1 MPCPLHFGPSLHRRR
16 LLLGPLA
23 ACALPALA
31 PAHAAEPLRVM
42 VSILPQKQ
50 FVERIAGDAARVEVL
65 VRPGQSPASYD
76 PTPAQLVELG
86 RAQLYFRIGTAFE
99 DNWVQRFQ
107 SQFPRLRIVDTR
119 AGIELAPMRNT
130 HGQPAASG
138 ARDPHIWTSPWLVKR
153 QAQTIRDALSALA
166 PAQRE
171 RFEAGYARYAAEL
184 DALDAELR
192 QTLAGKA
199 QRRFMVFHP
208 AWGYLARDYGLEM
221 VPIKAEGKEPG
232 PKALAALIEQARTL
246 GVRVIVVQRQ
256 FARAAAESVARAIGG
271 EVVELDPL
279 AEDFIGQTR
288 RAAAAIAR
296 GMV

>member
-1 MPCPLHFGPSLHRRR
+1 MPYPPPSAPALPTRR
-16 LLLGPLA
+16 LLLGSLA
-23 ACALPALA
+23 ACALPALT
-31 PAHAAEPLRVM
+31 PARAAEPLRVV

-50 FVERIAGDAARVEVL
+50 FVERIAGDAAQVEVL
-65 VRPGQSPASYD
+65 VRPGQSPATCD

-99 DNWVQRFQ
+99 ANWVPRFQ
-107 SQFPRLRIVDTR
+107 SQFPKLRIVDTR
-119 AGIELAPMRNT
+119 EGIELAPVRDA
-130 HGQPAASG
+130 HGQPAGSG
-138 ARDPHIWTSPWLVKR
+138 ARDPHIWTSPRLVKR
-153 QAQTIRDALSALA
+153 QAQTVRDALISLA

-192 QTLAGKA
+192 QTLAGKT

-221 VPIKAEGKEPG
+221 IPIEVEGKEPC
-232 PKALAALIEQARTL
+232 PKALAALIEQARAL
-246 GVRVIVVQRQ
+246 GVRVIFVQRQ
-256 FARAAAESVARAIGG
+256 FSRTAADSVARAIGG

>member
-1 MPCPLHFGPSLHRRR
+1 M
-16 LLLGPLA
+16 
-23 ACALPALA
+23 
-31 PAHAAEPLRVM
+31 
-42 VSILPQKQ
+42 
-50 FVERIAGDAARVEVL
+50 
-65 VRPGQSPASYD
+65 
-76 PTPAQLVELG
+76 
-86 RAQLYFRIGTAFE
+86 
-99 DNWVQRFQ
+99 
-107 SQFPRLRIVDTR
+107 
-119 AGIELAPMRNT
+119 
-130 HGQPAASG
+130 
-138 ARDPHIWTSPWLVKR
+138 
-153 QAQTIRDALSALA
+153 RDALISLA

-192 QTLAGKA
+192 QTLAGKT

-208 AWGYLARDYGLEM
+208 AWGYLARDYRLEM
-221 VPIKAEGKEPG
+221 VPIEVEGKEPG

-246 GVRVIVVQRQ
+246 GVRVIFVQRQ
-256 FARAAAESVARAIGG
+256 FSRTAAESVARAIGG

>member
-1 MPCPLHFGPSLHRRR
+1 MPSRPTSAPVLPRRA
-16 LLLGPLA
+16 LLLSTPAAFTPLM
-23 ACALPALA
+23 LT
-31 PAHAAEPLRVM
+31 PAHATEPLRVV

-50 FVERIAGDAARVEVL
+50 FVERIAGDAAQVEVL
-65 VRPGQSPASYD
+65 VRPGQSPATYD

-99 DNWVQRFQ
+99 ANWVPRFQ
-107 SQFPRLRIVDTR
+107 SQFPKLRIVDTR
-119 AGIELAPMRNT
+119 EGIELAPMRDA
-130 HGQPAASG
+130 HGQSAASG
-138 ARDPHIWTSPWLVKR
+138 ARDPHIWTSPRLVKR
-153 QAQTIRDALSALA
+153 QAQTVRDALISLA

-184 DALDAELR
+184 DALDGELR
-192 QTLAGKA
+192 QTLAGKT

-221 VPIKAEGKEPG
+221 IPIEAEGKEPG
-232 PKALAALIEQARTL
+232 PKALAALIEQARAL
-246 GVRVIVVQRQ
+246 GVRVIFVQRQ
-256 FARAAAESVARAIGG
+256 FSRTAAESVARAIGG

-279 AEDFIGQTR
+279 AEDFIAQTR

>member
-1 MPCPLHFGPSLHRRR
+1 MPSLSPSAPVLPRRR
-16 LLLGPLA
+16 LLLGALA
-23 ACALPALA
+23 AWALPALT
-31 PAHAAEPLRVM
+31 PAQAAEPLRVV

-50 FVERIAGDAARVEVL
+50 FVERIAGDAAQVEVL
-65 VRPGQSPASYD
+65 VRPGQSPATYD

-99 DNWVQRFQ
+99 ANWVPRFQ
-107 SQFPRLRIVDTR
+107 SQFPKLRIVDTR
-119 AGIELAPMRNT
+119 EGIELAPMRDA

-138 ARDPHIWTSPWLVKR
+138 ARDPHIWTSPRLVKR
-153 QAQTIRDALSALA
+153 QAQTVRDALISLA

-192 QTLAGKA
+192 QTLAGKT

-221 VPIKAEGKEPG
+221 IPIEVEGKEPG
-232 PKALAALIEQARTL
+232 PKALAALIEQARAL
-246 GVRVIVVQRQ
+246 GVRVIFVQRQ
-256 FARAAAESVARAIGG
+256 FSRTAAESVARAIGG

>member
-1 MPCPLHFGPSLHRRR
+1 MPCPCLYSPALPRRR
-16 LLLGPLA
+16 LLLGTLA
-23 ACALPALA
+23 ACPLLALTPAQA
-31 PAHAAEPLRVM
+31 TEPLRVV

-50 FVERIAGDAARVEVL
+50 FVERIAGDAAQVEVL
-65 VRPGQSPASYD
+65 VRPGQSPATYD
-76 PTPAQLVELG
+76 PTPAQMVELG
-86 RAQLYFRIGTAFE
+86 RAQLYFRVGTPFE
-99 DNWVQRFQ
+99 ANWVPRFQ
-107 SQFPRLRIVDTR
+107 SQFPKLRIVDTR
-119 AGIELAPMRNT
+119 EGIELAPMRDAR
-130 HGQPAASG
+130 GQSAASG
-138 ARDPHIWTSPWLVKR
+138 ARDPHIWTSPRLVKR
-153 QAQTIRDALSALA
+153 QAQTMRDALISLA
-166 PAQRE
+166 PTQRE

-192 QTLAGKA
+192 QTLAGKT

-221 VPIKAEGKEPG
+221 IPIEVEGKEPG
-232 PKALAALIEQARTL
+232 PKALAALIEQARAL
-246 GVRVIVVQRQ
+246 GVRVIFVQRQ
-256 FARAAAESVARAIGG
+256 FSRTAAESVARAIGG